1 MFDSWILGIEAKNLF
16 FKVRFLNLKSYWIQ
30 VHKLKLKYVVHFMFM
45 SAVDRYVFIKYTYIS
60 HYIFRLASVNIHA
73 GLRGEN
79 PTQNDSYN
87 EGISYN

>member
-1 MFDSWILGIEAKNLF
+1 M
-16 FKVRFLNLKSYWIQ
+16 
-30 VHKLKLKYVVHFMFM
+30 VHFMFM